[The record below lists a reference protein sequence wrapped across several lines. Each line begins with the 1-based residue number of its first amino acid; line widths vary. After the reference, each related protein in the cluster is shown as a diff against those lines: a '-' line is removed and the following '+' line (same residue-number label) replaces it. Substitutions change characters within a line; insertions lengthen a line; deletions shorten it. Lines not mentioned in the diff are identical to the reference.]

1 MDRTAVGPQKPTDDT
16 SSEQAATHHDGR
28 TFEVVCDLPDRP
40 AVTSAER
47 RLLAAYFGAVIA
59 SILAE
64 DP

>member
-1 MDRTAVGPQKPTDDT
+1 MDRTAAGLQKPTDDT
-16 SSEQAATHHDGR
+16 PSEQAATRHDGC
-28 TFEVVCDLPDRP
+28 TCEVVRDLPDRP